1 MNSLYC
7 AQCGKQLSVIKRG
20 LPKMA
25 LVIDVVE
32 PHSCSDELALFCVPS
47 KVPLK
52 WVNEPQSYKFV
63 QSLNELSPLPTAI
76 TQEAKVELSRTP
88 GGNYLGKVRQ
98 VPMTGTDD
106 LRDRRFDTEVKSTAP
121 LDVLSMIRGMSPS
134 EPAKSIP
141 TESEEPSND

>member
-47 KVPLK
+47 KIPLK

-63 QSLNELSPLPTAI
+63 QSLNELSPLPT
-76 TQEAKVELSRTP
+76 KVVDEEVVIKRSEP
-88 GGNYLGKVRQ
+88 GVNKI
-98 VPMTGTDD
+98 PHSSMTGTDD